1 MVRNVNSS
9 VAATKASSS
18 NLPKA
23 CNAGSYPAA
32 CLFSLYSEEK
42 IISSQKNVPA
52 NRCRAQSCECQLACS
67 QMKTTPVK

>member
-52 NRCRAQSCECQLACS
+52 NRCRA
-67 QMKTTPVK
+67 